1 LSIIIITV
9 LSVVMLS
16 RPPPALPSCL
26 LLVGTVTVSYGLY
39 SVQPQLCCWACL
51 SIYIININSADEPLN
66 LILHNE
72 DSENLFQ
79 MIEV

>member
-1 LSIIIITV
+1 
-9 LSVVMLS
+9 MLS

-26 LLVGTVTVSYGLY
+26 LLVVGTVTVSYGLY
-39 SVQPQLCCWACL
+39 TVQPQLCCLACL
-51 SIYIININSADEPLN
+51 TIYIIDINNADEPLI

-79 MIEV
+79 EIKV